1 MYWMLKLDQTLKLGA
16 VLCLDTQS
24 CPTLWDLMDCSLPGP
39 SVHGDSPDKNTGVG
53 CHAFLQVIFPVQ
65 GSNPGLLLCRAI
77 LYHLSHQ
84 GSPSWVLEEWKL
96 ARQDLCTPAASRLCQ
111 GSSVGIPNLEWTF
124 DLLESFLKSTD
135 VWAHLQWFWFN
146 YSEVRPQALFVRFFF
161 FNSKL
166 FILEQF

>member
-1 MYWMLKLDQTLKLGA
+1 M
-16 VLCLDTQS
+16 
-24 CPTLWDLMDCSLPGP
+24 TLWSIAHQASL
-39 SVHGDSPDKNTGVG
+39 SREI
-53 CHAFLQVIFPVQ
+53 LQTRILEWVAMPASKGIFPTQ
-65 GSNPGLLLCRAI
+65 ILNPGLLNCRWI

-96 ARQDLCTPAASRLCQ
+96 ARQDLCTPAVSRLCQ

-124 DLLESFLKSTD
+124 DLLESFIKSTD

-146 YSEVRPQALFVRFFF
+146 YSEVRPQALFVRFYF

-166 FILEQF
+166 FILEQFQIDRIIMKVMCCA